1 MHEKSIGNSGW
12 VYGHEL
18 GRNHLKDAFGS
29 LIQTMSFENCSTEEE
44 ILNAF
49 DTAKEERCGV
59 IFTTAASLAPYA
71 LRFALETEDMQGLRR
86 LLPLG
91 EQAPEILDAA
101 LEEAR
106 ARHLTEATALL
117 LEKRRARPGAG
128 RAKTWEL

>member
-1 MHEKSIGNSGW
+1 
-12 VYGHEL
+12 
-18 GRNHLKDAFGS
+18 
-29 LIQTMSFENCSTEEE
+29 
-44 ILNAF
+44 
-49 DTAKEERCGV
+49 
-59 IFTTAASLAPYA
+59 
-71 LRFALETEDMQGLRR
+71 MQGLRR
-86 LLPLG
+86 LLPLR